1 MVLLPRWRNGIRS
14 GPKNL
19 WEQSREGSIPS
30 LGTKSEI
37 LPSGG
42 FFRKKKPWSLG
53 TRDGELLDPAELD
66 EDGVENVTKEEPHKD
81 NENNYSDD
89 RENKRVGA
97 RHG

>member
-1 MVLLPRWRNGIRS
+1 MGIHGISSNERTQHS
-14 GPKNL
+14 AISAIVPFYN
-19 WEQSREGSIPS
+19 
-30 LGTKSEI
+30 
-37 LPSGG
+37 
-42 FFRKKKPWSLG
+42 KKPSSLS

>member
-1 MVLLPRWRNGIRS
+1 NNLRPSRQQSNFTALLQGQALEVS
-14 GPKNL
+14 NL
-19 WEQSREGSIPS
+19 QGLA
-30 LGTKSEI
+30 LGG
-37 LPSGG
+37 L
-42 FFRKKKPWSLG
+42 FRHKKPSSLS